1 MTWLTL
7 FWTFVKIGLFS
18 FGGGYAVLAM
28 IQQEVVVR
36 NAWLTQS
43 EFTDVVAISQM
54 TPGPIAI
61 NSATFIGYRQ
71 GGVLGSL
78 VCTFGVILPSLV
90 LMLVI
95 TLTYLK
101 LREQPWFKN
110 IFQKLRWLTL
120 GLIGAAMVLIAKGAF
135 TDWFTVLVFVISLA
149 IYWKFKTNP
158 IYLMLGA
165 AVFGMVFG

>member
-1 MTWLTL
+1 
-7 FWTFVKIGLFS
+7 
-18 FGGGYAVLAM
+18 M
-28 IQQEVVVR
+28 IQVNEAGWDRIVR
-36 NAWLTQS
+36 ILL
-43 EFTDVVAISQM
+43 
-54 TPGPIAI
+54 G
-61 NSATFIGYRQ
+61 IGML
-71 GGVLGSL
+71 VLGWGGF
-78 VCTFGVILPSLV
+78 VTGTFGVILPSLV

>member
-135 TDWFTVLVFVISLA
+135 TDWFTVLVFVISLV

>member
-61 NSATFIGYRQ
+61 NSATVIGYRQ
-71 GGVLGSL
+71 AGVLGSL